1 VPETVVAGLDVG
13 GTKTL
18 GVAVVV
24 DHPASAGPPAELGR
38 GLAND
43 DLPAPTPAPQLAD
56 GADGGGIWSA
66 GDVVA
71 TVRRPTAAGNGD
83 RLLRSTGAVLGELA
97 AAAGVP
103 VDGFGAVGVGVPGLV
118 DRSAGTVRHAV
129 NLGLGD
135 TPIPL
140 AGHLGAIAQA
150 PVVVDNDVN
159 MAALGAAVALGCHGD
174 LAYLSVGT
182 GLAAGLLLGGHIRRG
197 AHGAAG
203 EIGHLP
209 VDPQGPRCECGQ
221 RGCLEALVSG
231 AAIAARWPSAD
242 GAAAAT
248 AALLAAASAGD
259 ERALAV
265 LSEVAGHLATAVALL
280 AQTVDPE
287 LIVLG
292 GGVAEPGPGLLDAV
306 RDALRDRAA
315 RSPVLA
321 AIALADRVT
330 LVPEG
335 VPAGAVGAA
344 VLARHHLARAV
355 GGRAHSA
362 RTTGLAGAGDAGSGD
377 GSGAGA
383 PAPNDR

>member
-1 VPETVVAGLDVG
+1 VPDTVVAGLDVG

-24 DHPASAGPPAELGR
+24 DRRAPVAPSPAPGDAPVRPAEPME
-38 GLAND
+38 A
-43 DLPAPTPAPQLAD
+43 
-56 GADGGGIWSA
+56 GAGGGALWSA

-71 TVRRPTAAGNGD
+71 TVRRPTDAGDGD
-83 RLLRSTGAVLGELA
+83 RLLRSTGDVLAELA
-97 AAAGVP
+97 TAAGLP

-118 DRSAGTVRHAV
+118 DRAAGSVRHAV

-135 TPIPL
+135 TPVPL
-140 AGHLGAIAQA
+140 AQHLGAMAQA

-159 MAALGAAVALGCHGD
+159 MAAVGAAAALGCRGD

-182 GLAAGLLLGGHIRRG
+182 GLAAGLLLGGRIRRG

-209 VDPQGPRCECGQ
+209 VDPQGPPCECGQ

-231 AAIAARWPSAD
+231 SAIAARWPSGD
-242 GAAAAT
+242 GAATAT
-248 AALLAAASAGD
+248 SALLAAAAAGD
-259 ERALAV
+259 PRARAV
-265 LSEVAGHLATAVALL
+265 LTEVAGHLAAAVALL

-292 GGVAEPGPGLLDAV
+292 GGVAEPGPGLLAAV
-306 RDALRDRAA
+306 REALHARAA

-321 AIALADRVT
+321 AINLADRVT

-344 VLARHHLARAV
+344 VLARHQ
-355 GGRAHSA
+355 
-362 RTTGLAGAGDAGSGD
+362 LAGAGSATGDA
-377 GSGAGA
+377 A
-383 PAPNDR
+383 PAGR